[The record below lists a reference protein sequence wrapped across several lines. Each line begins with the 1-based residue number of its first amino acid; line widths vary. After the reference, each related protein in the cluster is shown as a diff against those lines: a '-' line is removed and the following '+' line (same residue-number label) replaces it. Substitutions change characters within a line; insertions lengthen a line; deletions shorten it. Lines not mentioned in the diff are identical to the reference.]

1 MAQLFQ
7 TYTLLD
13 DFKNEVLLYFA
24 GDVVLSAR
32 TKALC
37 AAVLTKVAESLGI
50 LEKNGV
56 FPVVNSSFEYQFLV
70 LTEAFNGEARKLIKS
85 HAPIPPLRITF
96 EGGLTSAPQ
105 EFQPATISAKLDL
118 NLITQAQAEALPGL
132 GPVSSRRMLNYRNA
146 VGLVTDWEELK
157 SETKISSA
165 TLEKLQE
172 NTYLGSGE
180 FEVVADLP
188 SEEIWMNGFNALLR
202 LVVNNDVVIN
212 EIPIDSNPDET
223 FLRLIQVFGD
233 NILRDANYPKGWKP
247 SMERL
252 MRNSNYLNSNVPIA
266 ETDSDD
272 IQGVSYLSGS
282 AYIDVLTSLLQN
294 ATESI
299 EVSMFYF
306 HVGSLEDPG
315 GLIFSELIAAKAR
328 GVNVRVILDN
338 DFEGDYHNARNVNA
352 NTFQLLNDHNIEHLT
367 YYGDISNHSKLV
379 IVDKQHVVAGSHN
392 WTTSSFY
399 RYQDNSFYVLSD
411 SFGASVTAYFDA
423 LWNMLAVGGVN
434 WELPLEYV
442 ECITTEERTLLL
454 GQQISNA
461 SELVSK
467 TRTSSQRATLAENS
481 GIDEEQLHIWN
492 DVLSMMKGVKLSE
505 TTCYILVANGIRTV
519 SGLKKAS
526 QATITEAVQ
535 NNANLPNPF
544 KYRSLG
550 ESVINHLIALN

>member
-1 MAQLFQ
+1 M
-7 TYTLLD
+7 
-13 DFKNEVLLYFA
+13 
-24 GDVVLSAR
+24 SAK

-37 AAVLTKVAESLGI
+37 AGVLTKVAESLGI

-56 FPVVNSSFEYQFLV
+56 FPVVNSSFDYQFLV

-85 HAPIPPLRITF
+85 HAPVPPLRTIF
-96 EGGLTSAPQ
+96 EGGPTDAPQ
-105 EFQPATISAKLDL
+105 EIQPATITTKLDL

-132 GPVSSRRMLNYRNA
+132 GPVSSRRIISYRNG

-157 SETKISSA
+157 SETKISRA

-188 SEEIWMNGFNALLR
+188 SEEIWIHGFNALLR
-202 LVVNNDVVIN
+202 LVINNDFVIN
-212 EIPIDSNPDET
+212 EIPVDADPDAT

-247 SMERL
+247 SRERL
-252 MRNSNYLNSNVPIA
+252 MRNSYYLNSSVPLA
-266 ETDSDD
+266 ETDPDA
-272 IQGVSYLSGS
+272 IEGVSYLSGS
-282 AYIDVLTSLLQN
+282 AYIDVLTTLLQN

-299 EVSMFYF
+299 AVSMFYF

-315 GLIFSELIAAKAR
+315 GLVFSELIAAKAR
-328 GVNVRVILDN
+328 GVSVRVILDD
-338 DFEGDYHNARNVNA
+338 DFEGDYHNARNVNR
-352 NTFQLLNDHNIEHLT
+352 NTFQLLNDNSIEHLP

-379 IVDKQHVVAGSHN
+379 IVDKQHVLAGSHN

-411 SFGASVTAYFDA
+411 SFGASLTAYFNA
-423 LWNMLAVGGVN
+423 LWNMLAVGEAH
-434 WELPLEYV
+434 WELPLEHV

-454 GQQISNA
+454 EQEISNA
-461 SELVSK
+461 SELISK
-467 TRTSSQRATLAENS
+467 TRTSSQRVTLAANS
-481 GIDEEQLHIWN
+481 GIAEEQLHIWN

-505 TTCYILVANGIRTV
+505 TTCYILVANGIRTI
-519 SGLKKAS
+519 SALKKAS
-526 QATITEAVQ
+526 QATITAAVQ
-535 NNANLPNPF
+535 NNSDLPNPF

-550 ESVINHLIALN
+550 ESVINHLIALK